1 MKKRI
6 VFLLPFFLLS
16 CSKEWDDIPSPNLKE
31 DDFTFF
37 VASDLHYLDPSLR
50 DETFAPNV
58 ASISGDGKAT
68 YYSEEILDTY
78 IDTIKEKK
86 PDGVFFTGDNTL
98 NGSQVSH
105 DGFIS
110 KIKEIQKE
118 GIPVYVLLG
127 NHDVGNYP
135 AFSFLNGKSTS
146 IPVYKAEEVK
156 QKYSRFGYHQ
166 AEYKDPNSFTY
177 VKEVAKNTYAIMLDS
192 NTDSERLF
200 TNESLNWL
208 EGVLET
214 LHSKNATVLSFS
226 HQPLLLENKS
236 MGESNIIVNAERIRS
251 LYQKYNVCT
260 NFAGHLHTQHIAK
273 EDGLLEIL
281 TSSLSITPNHYGV
294 IHSQKGKW
302 SYHTENLDVS
312 SFAKKQGYTDP
323 NLLNFSSFI
332 DWLFDKTNSYNLTR
346 SFYQDEELTNEK
358 RNSLINIISL
368 LNKNY
373 FTGIPLEKNEE
384 NDKKVNELETYLLK
398 HQNKYLNE
406 LIEEYLANK
415 NYNSIS
421 F

>member
-6 VFLLPFFLLS
+6 LFLLPIFLLS
-16 CSKEWDDIPSPNLKE
+16 CSKEWDDIPSPTLKE
-31 DDFTFF
+31 DNFTFF

-50 DETFAPNV
+50 DETFSPDV

-86 PDGVFFTGDNTL
+86 PDAVFFTGDNTL

-127 NHDVGNYP
+127 NHDVGNYG
-135 AFSFLNGKSTS
+135 ALSFLNGKGTS
-146 IPVYKAEEVK
+146 IPVYKADEVK

-177 VKEVAKNTYAIMLDS
+177 IKEVAKNTYAIMLDS

-200 TNESLNWL
+200 TNESLTWL
-208 EGVLET
+208 DSILNI
-214 LHSKNATVLSFS
+214 LRSKNAKILSFS
-226 HQPLLLENKS
+226 HQPLLLENRS
-236 MGESNIIVNAERIRS
+236 MGKSNIIVNAEGIRS
-251 LYQKYNVCT
+251 LYQKYNVYT
-260 NFAGHLHTQHIAK
+260 NFAGHLHSQHIAK

-294 IHSQKGKW
+294 IRSQKGKW

-312 SFAKKQGYTDP
+312 SFAKKEGYTDP
-323 NLLNFSSFI
+323 HLLDFSSFI
-332 DWLFDKTNSYNLTR
+332 DWLFDKTNSYNLMR
-346 SFYQDEELTNEK
+346 SFYEDKQLSKEK
-358 RNSLINIISL
+358 RDFLIEIVSL
-368 LNKNY
+368 LNKSY

-384 NDKKVNELETYLLK
+384 NNRKVNELETYLLK

-415 NYNSIS
+415 NYNSID